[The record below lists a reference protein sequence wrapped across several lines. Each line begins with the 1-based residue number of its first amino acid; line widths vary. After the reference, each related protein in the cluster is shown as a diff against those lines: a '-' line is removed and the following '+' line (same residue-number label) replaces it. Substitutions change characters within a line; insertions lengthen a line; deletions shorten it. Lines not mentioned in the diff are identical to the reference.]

1 MRTRHWVSIVAVVSV
16 LLHAGLLVVHNTAML
31 AAMTQPASVL
41 EFSAICS
48 NGHATKLTPAQN
60 PGLPVPAKNA
70 SHCPA
75 CIGAAP
81 VVAVLGDDAWQY
93 HAPPVAAAEFP
104 VLADSGASRSGAAL
118 PPVRAPPSHA

>member
-1 MRTRHWVSIVAVVSV
+1 MRTRHWVSIVAVFSV

-48 NGHATKLTPAQN
+48 SGRATKLTPAQN

-70 SHCPA
+70 SQCPI
-75 CIGAAP
+75 CMGAAP
-81 VVAVLGDDAWQY
+81 VVAVLSDDAWQC
-93 HAPPVAAAEFP
+93 HAPFVAAAELP
-104 VLADSGASRSGAAL
+104 VLADFCAARRGATL
-118 PPVRAPPSHA
+118 PLVRAPPFNA